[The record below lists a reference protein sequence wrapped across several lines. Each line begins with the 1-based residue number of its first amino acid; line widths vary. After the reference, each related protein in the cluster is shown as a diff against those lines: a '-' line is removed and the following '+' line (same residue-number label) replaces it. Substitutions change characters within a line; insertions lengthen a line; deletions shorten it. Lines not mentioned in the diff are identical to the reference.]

1 MQVFLFW
8 IQWLPRRWP
17 NYYTELL
24 PCLAPRSSLGAQ
36 RGAPDREEET
46 KHIIHG
52 CEPPWRDSHLA
63 AAADGENAPPGGDM
77 EGPGMGLS
85 VHTTQ
90 LCVFLSEYAPS
101 TAEGTARQ
109 FVPVGEVQDGPAGA
123 GMRLLLL
130 WES

>member
-1 MQVFLFW
+1 
-8 IQWLPRRWP
+8 
-17 NYYTELL
+17 
-24 PCLAPRSSLGAQ
+24 
-36 RGAPDREEET
+36 
-46 KHIIHG
+46 
-52 CEPPWRDSHLA
+52 
-63 AAADGENAPPGGDM
+63 M

-101 TAEGTARQ
+101 AAEDTARQ